1 METIAAI
8 LLFIVS
14 EHPEWTY
21 GTGEFT
27 LFLVFY
33 QLLASQLLGCVF
45 AVAAGR

>member
-21 GTGEFT
+21 AAGDFT
-27 LFLVFY
+27 LLLIVYQFL
-33 QLLASQLLGCVF
+33 AIQLLGCVF